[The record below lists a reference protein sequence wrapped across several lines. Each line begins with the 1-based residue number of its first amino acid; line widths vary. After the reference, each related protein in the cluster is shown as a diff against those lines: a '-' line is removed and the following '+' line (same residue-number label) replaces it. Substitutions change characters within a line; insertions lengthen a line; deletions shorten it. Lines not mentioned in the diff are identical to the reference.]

1 MRWVLAGERPHGDV
15 VILDLD
21 GKMEICDIDT
31 ELPARVARL
40 LAEGRLKFVLNLER
54 VLYVDSSGLG
64 GILRAYAQVR
74 KRDGD
79 LKLVNVA
86 RRILTMLEATK
97 LLNVL
102 EVFDSEERAVASFGQ
117 AGVSPWKSSPI
128 A

>member
-21 GKMEICDIDT
+21 GKMEMCDIDT

-117 AGVSPWKSSPI
+117 ASV
-128 A
+128 